1 MGVVRMAATGSSARV
16 GRVGA
21 WMGIAFAVLFVVGT
35 FVQPVPKHQKSV
47 TEWAQLWNSSSNRT
61 KQILGAY
68 LVVFGLLAFI
78 WFASKLRSALGDG
91 AGMMLTFG
99 SVFAA
104 MGMLFALVGTAIA
117 GNKVFTSAP
126 VPPGPL
132 SQQLSGLAA
141 GILVVPGALAAGVFV
156 AIASYL
162 ARRGGALPGWL
173 TIAGYVV
180 AILQLA
186 AVVFFPLLLVPLW
199 VLITSI
205 VLLRR
210 EAGDAAAA

>member
-1 MGVVRMAATGSSARV
+1 MAATGTSGRVGRV

-21 WMGIAFAVLFVVGT
+21 WMGIAFSVLFVVGE
-35 FVQPVPKHQKSV
+35 FIQPSPKDMKDV
-47 TEWAQLWNSSSNRT
+47 NEWAQLWNSSSNRT

-68 LVVFGLLAFI
+68 LVVVGLLAFI

-104 MGMLFALVGTAIA
+104 MGMVGTLIATTIA
-117 GNKVFTSAP
+117 GNKAFASAP
-126 VPPGPL
+126 VPSGSF
-132 SQQLSGLAA
+132 SQQLNGVGA

-162 ARRGGALPGWL
+162 ARRNSVLPGWL
-173 TIAGYVV
+173 TIFGYAVAVLQVV
-180 AILQLA
+180 
-186 AVVFFPLLLVPLW
+186 AVVFIPLLLVPIW

-210 EAGDAAAA
+210 EAGTAAAA

>member
-1 MGVVRMAATGSSARV
+1 MAATGSSAGV

-21 WMGIAFAVLFVVGT
+21 WMGIAFSVLFVVGT
-35 FVQPVPKHQKSV
+35 FIQPSPKDSKNATQ
-47 TEWAQLWNSSSNRT
+47 WAVLWNSSSNRT

-117 GNKVFTSAP
+117 GNKAFTSAP
-126 VPPGPL
+126 VPSGAL

-156 AIASYL
+156 ALASYL
-162 ARRGGALPGWL
+162 ARRGGVLPGWL

-180 AILQLA
+180 AVLQLA
-186 AVVFFPLLLVPLW
+186 AVIFFPLLLVPLW
-199 VLITSI
+199 VLVTSI

-210 EAGDAAAA
+210 GAGAAAAA